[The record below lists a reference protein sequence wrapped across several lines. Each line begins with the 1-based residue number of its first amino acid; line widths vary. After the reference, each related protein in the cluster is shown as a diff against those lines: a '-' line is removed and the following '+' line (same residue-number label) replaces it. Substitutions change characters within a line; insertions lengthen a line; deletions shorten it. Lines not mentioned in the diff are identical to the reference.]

1 MSRKRTLVVA
11 SLPVV
16 LAGAILALAGGSGG
30 GTAGKGAAAGL
41 VRATSSGTPQS
52 SLASAGISGTFGPHV
67 SQGLYQGVSPDVSSL
82 PVLPVS
88 AGPLHTRDNES
99 LRPGAAPPG
108 TKDPVV
114 QKKKGSGPISAPI
127 QNFDGIC
134 LPFGPPC
141 AQASSCSCLPP
152 DTNGEVGAT
161 QYVQTVNSDFAVYS
175 KTGTALRGA
184 TPINQLW
191 ANAGGECAAHND
203 GDPVV
208 VYDQLAKRWLLS
220 EFIATPSGNPGDDQ
234 YGECIAVSTT
244 GDATGSYY
252 LYTFLFGSD
261 VFYDYPKL
269 GVWPDGYYMMANE
282 FPTNSETSAGVGAFA
297 FERSQMLAGK
307 PARVVFFD
315 ESQHNSPGGQYIGM
329 LPSDLDGSTLPPAGS
344 PNWFAEVD
352 DPTGV
357 PPTTVGDTGF
367 DMHLWAFHVDWANP
381 ANSTFGNDGAPS
393 ASLPVAQFV
402 RPQCV
407 YGYGDCAPQ
416 AGGPQQ
422 LDVLGDRLMFRL
434 AYRNFGGY
442 ASLVSE
448 PLGAGQRPDRNPLV
462 RGADPEGRHAVDLP
476 AGNVRARRR
485 DESPLALDGLDRRG
499 PKRRHRARVQRLWA
513 ERLSIRPLHRPRCRR
528 HARADDAGRAGRL
541 HGHRPADGGRGPLG
555 RLQRPDRRPERRLHL
570 LVHAGVPGDRRG
582 RARDLAHPRRLVQ
595 VPRLQEIAS
604 HRTGAR
610 FRARAGPPADG
621 RQTSYPVDRG
631 MANLFGYI
639 DPGSGSLFLQGLA
652 GGIAAIGVF
661 LKVYWRRVKRF
672 LHIGKPEDE
681 SSESSSS

>member
-1 MSRKRTLVVA
+1 MPRKRTLVVA

-30 GTAGKGAAAGL
+30 GTAAKGAAVGL
-41 VRATSSGTPQS
+41 VRASNSGASQS

-99 LRPGAAPPG
+99 LRPGGAPPG
-108 TKDPVV
+108 TKDPVI

-141 AQASSCSCLPP
+141 AEPSSCSCLPP
-152 DTNGEVGAT
+152 DTEGEVGAT
-161 QYVQTVNSDFAVYS
+161 QYVQSVNTDFAVYS
-175 KTGTALRGA
+175 KTGAVLRAA
-184 TPINQLW
+184 TPLNQLW

-203 GDPVV
+203 GDPVT
-208 VYDQLAKRWLLS
+208 VYDQLAKRWLMS
-220 EFIATPSGNPGDDQ
+220 QFIATPSGNAGDDQ

-244 GDATGSYY
+244 SDATGSYY
-252 LYTFLFGSD
+252 LYEFDFGTD
-261 VFYDYPKL
+261 VFYDYPKI

-329 LPSDLDGSTLPPAGS
+329 LPSDLDGSTLPPTGS

-393 ASLPVAQFV
+393 ASLPVAPFI

-407 YGYGDCAPQ
+407 YGYGDCVPQ
-416 AGGPQQ
+416 GGGPQQ
-422 LDVLGDRLMFRL
+422 LDALGDRLMFRL

-442 ASLVSE
+442 ASLVLNHTVQADNRMGIRWYE
-448 PLGAGQRPDRNPLV
+448 V
-462 RGADPEGRHAVDLP
+462 RIQKGGTP
-476 AGNVRARRR
+476 
-485 DESPLALDGLDRRG
+485 
-499 PKRRHRARVQRLWA
+499 
-513 ERLSIRPLHRPRCRR
+513 SIY
-528 HARADDAGRAGRL
+528 
-541 HGHRPADGGRGPLG
+541 
-555 RLQRPDRRPERRLHL
+555 Q
-570 LVHAGVPGDRRG
+570 
-582 RARDLAHPRRLVQ
+582 
-595 VPRLQEIAS
+595 
-604 HRTGAR
+604 
-610 FRARAGPPADG
+610 
-621 RQTSYPVDRG
+621 
-631 MANLFGYI
+631 
-639 DPGSGSLFLQGLA
+639 QGT
-652 GGIAAIGVF
+652 
-661 LKVYWRRVKRF
+661 
-672 LHIGKPEDE
+672 
-681 SSESSSS
+681 